1 MAKATELREL
11 ADAELVNRLGDTKQE
26 LFALRFKN
34 ATGQLE
40 NSSQIGNLKKDV
52 ARIEMILRERE
63 IAAAGAEETAS

>member
-1 MAKATELREL
+1 MAKASEFRELTETEL
-11 ADAELVNRLGDTKQE
+11 VTRLGETKQE

-52 ARIEMILRERE
+52 ARIEMVLRERE
-63 IAAAGAEETAS
+63 IAAGDAEERAS